1 MIYLLGVLIAGLL
14 VLGQSLW
21 KAGSSDISKISF
33 VESPINFLSAYIN
46 IKVLL
51 GLLVY
56 GVTTVLYIWLL
67 SKHKYS
73 TLQAVI
79 IPASL
84 ILTFFVAS
92 SYFKEEITATNIL
105 GLGLIVI
112 GVWFATWH

>member
-1 MIYLLGVLIAGLL
+1 MIYLLGILVAGLL
-14 VLGQSLW
+14 VVGQSLW
-21 KAGSSDISKISF
+21 KAGSSEIAKASF
-33 VESPINFLSAYIN
+33 VDDPIGFIGAYFN

-51 GLLVY
+51 GLFIY
-56 GVTTVLYIWLL
+56 GITTVLYIWLI
-67 SKHKYS
+67 SKYKYS

-79 IPASL
+79 IPVSL

-92 SYFKEEITATNIL
+92 SFFKEQITFVNIL